1 MADINLLAIDVGHSR
16 VKIGAFEAGDLVE
29 SWRPDVSEPANVEG
43 AIEQARERLEG
54 HDAEVV
60 IAASNHSFVDEVEHL
75 VKAAGWG
82 GGASRIGVDVDLPI
96 AVATQEPQQTGV
108 DRVLNVAAAYEQ
120 LKKACVVV
128 DCGTA
133 TTVDFCGDDGTFLGG
148 CIIPGASLMSQAL
161 HDVAPQLPVLRP
173 THTGEAFGTDTQS
186 AINNGIVLAQR
197 GLVRAAV
204 EAHAMEQATWP
215 EVIAT
220 GGEAFDLFGG
230 DQPFELIHAISR
242 DLSLYGIALAY
253 ANHHIKHKS

>member
-1 MADINLLAIDVGHSR
+1 MADINLLAIDVGHAR
-16 VKIGAFEAGDLVE
+16 VKLGAFEAGELVE

-60 IAASNHSFVDEVEHL
+60 IAASNASFSQEVEHL

-82 GGASRIGVDVDLPI
+82 GSQRVGLDVDLPI
-96 AVATQEPQQTGV
+96 AVATDEPDRTGV

-128 DCGTA
+128 DAGTA
-133 TTVDFCGDDGTFLGG
+133 ITVDFCDDQGTFLGG
-148 CIIPGASLMSQAL
+148 CIAPGASLMAKAL
-161 HDVAPQLPVLRP
+161 HQVAPQLPEVRP
-173 THTGEAFGTDTQS
+173 SFS
-186 AINNGIVLAQR
+186 ADSYGKSTETAVNAGIVQALR
-197 GLVRAAV
+197 GLVRESV
-204 EAHAMEQATWP
+204 ERHAMTQAVWP

-230 DQPFELIHAISR
+230 DEPFELIHAVSR
-242 DLSLYGIALAY
+242 DLTLYGIALAY
-253 ANHHIKHKS
+253 ANHHIKHKT